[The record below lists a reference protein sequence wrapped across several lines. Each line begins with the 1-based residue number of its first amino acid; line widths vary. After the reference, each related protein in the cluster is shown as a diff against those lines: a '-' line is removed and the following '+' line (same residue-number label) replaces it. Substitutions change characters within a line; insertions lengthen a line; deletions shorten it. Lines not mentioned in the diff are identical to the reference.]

1 MIGGVILVGCGG
13 GEGSGIRTPA
23 GKPTPEASATP
34 LPYTPEPE
42 PTPAGPPGR
51 VATTVRAVCRLSFID
66 AEIAAV
72 YSATVYGPSSRLKR
86 VRLLLNNKVAEDSGD
101 IFTTSYENT
110 VVLHVSPGASYS
122 LSVAVSATNATGPT
136 TLNVVRCPASSGPAT

>member
-1 MIGGVILVGCGG
+1 MMGGASLLACGG
-13 GEGSGIRTPA
+13 GEGSGIRA
-23 GKPTPEASATP
+23 LAAKPTPEASASP

-42 PTPAGPPGR
+42 PTAAGPPGR
-51 VATTVRAVCRLSFID
+51 VATTVQAICRLSLID

-72 YSATVYGPSSRLKR
+72 YNATVSGPSSSLKR

-110 VVLHVSPGASYS
+110 VVLHVTPGANYS
-122 LSVAVSATNATGPT
+122 LSVAVSATNATGPSI
-136 TLNVVRCPASSGPAT
+136 LNVVRCPASSGPAT